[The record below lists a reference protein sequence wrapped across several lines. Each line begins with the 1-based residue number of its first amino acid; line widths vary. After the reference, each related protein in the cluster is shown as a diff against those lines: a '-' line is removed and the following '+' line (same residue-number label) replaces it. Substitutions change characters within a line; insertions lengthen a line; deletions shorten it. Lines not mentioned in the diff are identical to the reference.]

1 MEQLNTFRRRQ
12 FLKNWAY
19 GSGSIA
25 LGDLLVRD
33 GYAAAAESAR
43 AREPH
48 FPGKAKS
55 VIFLFME
62 GGPSQMDL
70 YDPEGRR

>member
-19 GSGSIA
+19 GLGSMA

-33 GYAAAAESAR
+33 G
-43 AREPH
+43 
-48 FPGKAKS
+48 
-55 VIFLFME
+55 
-62 GGPSQMDL
+62 
-70 YDPEGRR
+70 